1 MGMRFLVSAKE
12 EAHRTA
18 LVKLS
23 NPDFRPVV
31 DLLCCNCCLFRHS
44 IIHEFMNV
52 YDGLIAQQ
60 WNPLERN
67 SGTLGDMERRLR
79 CMQLPTQTCMNEV
92 NPGRHF
98 RFVSHFPIESALV
111 SSTMVSLKSTQM
123 QTKNLREKNHRSRR
137 LTRL

>member
-23 NPDFRPVV
+23 NPDFRPVG
-31 DLLCCNCCLFRHS
+31 CNCCLFRHS
-44 IIHEFMNV
+44 IIRDFMNV

-79 CMQLPTQTCMNEV
+79 YMYE
-92 NPGRHF
+92 
-98 RFVSHFPIESALV
+98 
-111 SSTMVSLKSTQM
+111 
-123 QTKNLREKNHRSRR
+123 
-137 LTRL
+137 